1 MGRAEQL
8 GLTLI
13 ELMVTL
19 VVMTFLLLLGV
30 SLGGDWVNGAR
41 TQQARSDL
49 EQGWGVAKALA
60 LRNPCQ
66 SIGEDV
72 PAATLT
78 IEHVTGKGYQLRVD
92 AKNRNSSLQED
103 AAASDCSFI
112 TSRPVRDD
120 GTRLPVWSASL
131 PASVTVQVQ
140 VLKEGENQD
149 QPVPYTWYITNRG
162 FSSEITSLMVQSGE
176 AQNNEAIQW

>member
-1 MGRAEQL
+1 MGRVKQR

-19 VVMTFLLLLGV
+19 VIMAFLLLVGI

-78 IEHVTGKGYQLRVD
+78 MEHVTGKGYQLRVD
-92 AKNRNSSLQED
+92 AKSRNSSLQED

-112 TSRPVRDD
+112 ASRPVRDD

-131 PASVTVQVQ
+131 PAGIKVIYKDTFVA
-140 VLKEGENQD
+140 EGELH
-149 QPVPYTWYITNRG
+149 TWRITNRG
-162 FSSEITSLMVQSGE
+162 LSSEIASLMVQRGGT
-176 AQNNEAIQW
+176 QNDETIRW